1 MTESEYDHLLD
12 AGPPR
17 ARLGEVLN
25 SLPPANEGILVPG
38 AFMRFRR
45 STFYDVRYRGWD
57 PETGK
62 PVNVEISPDRA
73 DGKNPDTLARDIY
86 MVTGLGLN
94 GTIAATAVDVVHYAL
109 MLAPYRQMV
118 LTPQKAGDLDSRVAK
133 PTDYVDT
140 CIDVAAVEALGY
152 NTAALLR
159 YVSPFNIPPYPI
171 TKLSELIAFQI
182 TWLSEN
188 PPTEHPF
195 S

>member
-12 AGPPR
+12 AGPHGTP
-17 ARLGEVLN
+17 LGEVLSSV
-25 SLPPANEGILVPG
+25 SLDDERYIGPG
-38 AFMRFRR
+38 ALV
-45 STFYDVRYRGWD
+45 TFD
-57 PETGK
+57 PLVFYTVPYGPLNPKTGK
-62 PVNVEISPDRA
+62 PVIGKISPDRA

-86 MVTGLGLN
+86 MVTRLDRN

-118 LTPQKAGDLDSRVAK
+118 LTPQKAGDLDSHVAK
-133 PTDYVDT
+133 PTAYVNT

-152 NTAALLR
+152 KTAALLR
-159 YVSPFNIPPYPI
+159 YVSPFNKPPYPI
-171 TKLSELIAFQI
+171 TKLSELIALQI